1 MAISERIAFVGGGNM
16 AAALIQGLLATQ
28 TTQPERVMASDVR
41 EESLAVLR
49 SRHGIETSSDNLRA
63 CAADIVVLSVKPQV
77 FPALLPELAPHLG
90 EHALVISI
98 AAGVPL
104 RAIEALLPKA
114 RVVRAMPN
122 TPALVSAGVT
132 ALALGS
138 RANAADA
145 ALATAIFESVGR
157 VVHVSEELMDAVTAL
172 SGSGPAYVFLMAEA
186 LIDAGIKLGLSPQVS
201 ATLATQTLY
210 GAAKLLTESDESP
223 EELRRR
229 VTSPGGT
236 TAAGIAA
243 LEARDFRGAL
253 AACLEAARDRGRE
266 LGLEAAAKLGAV
278 EPESTGRREAGKN
291 NI

>member
-1 MAISERIAFVGGGNM
+1 
-16 AAALIQGLLATQ
+16 
-28 TTQPERVMASDVR
+28 MASDVR

>member
-16 AAALIQGLLATQ
+16 AAALIQGMLATA
-28 TTQPERVMASDVR
+28 TTQPDRVMASDVR
-41 EESLAVLR
+41 EESLAALR
-49 SRHGIETSSDNLRA
+49 ARYGIETSSDNLHA
-63 CAADIVVLSVKPQV
+63 CAADVVVLSVKPQV

-104 RAIEALLPKA
+104 RAIEALLPRA

-138 RANAADA
+138 RANAADG
-145 ALATAIFESVGR
+145 ALATAMFESVGR

-186 LIDAGIKLGLSPQVS
+186 LIDAGVKLGLSPQVS
-201 ATLATQTLY
+201 ATLATQTLS
-210 GAAKLLTESDESP
+210 GAAKLLAESDEPP
-223 EELRRR
+223 EALRRK

-243 LEARDFRGAL
+243 LEAHDFRGAL

-266 LGLEAAAKLGAV
+266 LGVEAAAKLGAI
-278 EPESTGRREAGKN
+278 PKG
-291 NI
+291 